1 MRTAAKIE
9 EANAQKQ
16 IEASD
21 TAGTKQ
27 GKYAPGQHPNSRKA
41 LEVTQWVPGVSGNP
55 AGRARQDVG
64 AEIARAV
71 LENNQEAVYNA
82 LSSALLKGN
91 FYGFKELCDRGWG
104 KLKEKVEVTHLHEDV
119 ADADL
124 ESRLKQLE
132 RDLGY
137 ADAIDQAGRVGIAQ
151 AGATE
156 TAESKED
163 TSVLPR

>member
-9 EANAQKQ
+9 EAAKTKE
-16 IEASD
+16 IERESSEHVQEQV
-21 TAGTKQ
+21 K
-27 GKYAPGQHPNSRKA
+27 KKRKLPDA
-41 LEVTQWVPGVSGNP
+41 IKPYQWVKGVSGNP
-55 AGRARQDVG
+55 GGRAKVDRA
-64 AEIARAV
+64 AELAREI
-71 LENNQEAVYNA
+71 LEANPEAYYRGFA
-82 LSSALLKGN
+82 EQLSKGN
-91 FYGFKELCDRGWG
+91 AYAFGVLADRAFG
-104 KLKEKVEVTHLHEDV
+104 KLKEIKEITHIHEDV

-137 ADAIDQAGRVGIAQ
+137 ADAIDQAGRAGIAQ

-156 TAESKED
+156 TAVAKED